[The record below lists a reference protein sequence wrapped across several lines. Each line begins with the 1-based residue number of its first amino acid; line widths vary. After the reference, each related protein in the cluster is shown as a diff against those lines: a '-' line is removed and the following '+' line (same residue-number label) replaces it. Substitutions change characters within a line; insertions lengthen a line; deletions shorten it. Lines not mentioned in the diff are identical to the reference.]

1 MSKVMLTTYAH
12 LPSGMPGYSAQRSR
26 PGMQIRSQQLSVRS
40 IALSKKSA
48 DLTRKSNAIVKRCK
62 ELREQHRSL
71 WFGIGNDEK
80 A

>member
-1 MSKVMLTTYAH
+1 
-12 LPSGMPGYSAQRSR
+12 
-26 PGMQIRSQQLSVRS
+26 MQIRSQQLSVRS